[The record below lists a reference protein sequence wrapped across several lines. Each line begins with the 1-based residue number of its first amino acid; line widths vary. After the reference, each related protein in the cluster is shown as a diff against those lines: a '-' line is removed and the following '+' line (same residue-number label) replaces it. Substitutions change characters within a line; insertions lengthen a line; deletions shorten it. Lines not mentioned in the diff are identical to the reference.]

1 MPSTTNT
8 IAPLALA
15 AGLMTLGASAVAQ
28 DQVVRIGVSGPLSG
42 ANAFAGKDNE
52 NGVRLALEELNA
64 QKLKV
69 GGKSVRFELMSEDD
83 QGDPKAGVNV
93 AQKFADAGVK
103 FVLGPYNSG
112 VAIPASRVYNDAGI
126 LMSTVGTNPKITQS
140 RYPNVFRIVASDNQ
154 VGGSMAAYAAKELKI
169 KTVGVIDDRTAFGQ
183 GIAEEFTKQARA
195 SGLNVAGR
203 EFTNDKASDFASI
216 LTAFRAKKVDAIF
229 FGGYAP
235 QAAPMARQMKQLGL
249 GKVRLLGGD
258 TLCSP
263 EMAKLGGDAVG
274 ANILC
279 AQAGAMLDKQP
290 GGPGF
295 KARYK
300 QRFQRDPDVYAP
312 AFYDQTMFIAQA
324 MKNANTVDA
333 SAVNKLL
340 HTTSY
345 QGVAGTYGYDPSGNL
360 KKTAVTVYTFKGGA
374 LAPLA
379 SY

>member
-1 MPSTTNT
+1 
-8 IAPLALA
+8 
-15 AGLMTLGASAVAQ
+15 
-28 DQVVRIGVSGPLSG
+28 
-42 ANAFAGKDNE
+42 
-52 NGVRLALEELNA
+52 
-64 QKLKV
+64 V
-69 GGKSVRFELMSEDD
+69 GGRNVRFELMSEDD

-195 SGLNVAGR
+195 SGLTVAGR

-249 GKVRLLGGD
+249 ANVRLLGGD

-274 ANILC
+274 ANVLC
-279 AQAGAMLDKQP
+279 AQAGAMLDSQP

-300 QRFQRDPDVYAP
+300 QRFQHDPDVYAP

-333 SAVNKLL
+333 AAVSKAL
-340 HTTSY
+340 HTMSW
-345 QGVAGTYGYDPSGNL
+345 QGVAGTYGYDAGGNL